1 MSATIFP
8 NPDLFTPEYKS
19 ERQFFNAVK
28 GLSSS
33 WTGLFNSKKGI
44 GKEESDCILIHK
56 TYGVFSVEVKG
67 GKRFRINDGQWE
79 RMEQGGFKPI
89 TNPLQQAENNRGT
102 AVRLLRKIGKFP
114 DSFTVIVLPELKDID
129 SQKSSYGFAKEIIIT
144 KEDFKNLDQK
154 LLEIRNFVL
163 TENKQQPKKVE
174 LGKEE
179 ITYLKDQLLPSLYLP
194 DIKTYLNERGERILE
209 LDNHQIERWR
219 DCLDQRNPS
228 IIEGQNGTGKTILAR
243 ALAKQ
248 RDSRGLKTIL
258 ICKQLL
264 LNQENKK
271 ELENTSAESYSYF
284 ELLFWLIENLEEE
297 ELNKDD
303 VFKFVSSKIN
313 DEKFNIHKDFES
325 DVYEY
330 IAEKSGYL
338 LDLYSGTYD
347 ALIIDEGQQFSIEQI
362 NNLRKLLNNDD
373 KNTITV
379 FADKYQAKDL
389 NWSPPDWLTTYPP
402 LLRNYRNTYSI
413 VSHQE
418 AILDKD
424 LEESSNFGPNPL
436 FIHIDNEKKF
446 YNEMLGQW
454 NQIIKLGIPEESI
467 VVLSTSRT
475 LIESM
480 KSMCDKSNTI
490 PIKQFFTVEEF
501 TGLEKFAVILL
512 WSEKMV
518 EKFTEA
524 DRYRRAYQ
532 GTGRAEEILRIVSS
546 AQKNEFYQ
554 NEEYLKTNK

>member
-1 MSATIFP
+1 M
-8 NPDLFTPEYKS
+8 
-19 ERQFFNAVK
+19 
-28 GLSSS
+28 
-33 WTGLFNSKKGI
+33 
-44 GKEESDCILIHK
+44 
-56 TYGVFSVEVKG
+56 
-67 GKRFRINDGQWE
+67 
-79 RMEQGGFKPI
+79 
-89 TNPLQQAENNRGT
+89 
-102 AVRLLRKIGKFP
+102 
-114 DSFTVIVLPELKDID
+114 
-129 SQKSSYGFAKEIIIT
+129 
-144 KEDFKNLDQK
+144 
-154 LLEIRNFVL
+154 
-163 TENKQQPKKVE
+163 
-174 LGKEE
+174 
-179 ITYLKDQLLPSLYLP
+179 
-194 DIKTYLNERGERILE
+194 
-209 LDNHQIERWR
+209 
-219 DCLDQRNPS
+219 
-228 IIEGQNGTGKTILAR
+228 
-243 ALAKQ
+243 
-248 RDSRGLKTIL
+248 
-258 ICKQLL
+258 
-264 LNQENKK
+264 
-271 ELENTSAESYSYF
+271 
-284 ELLFWLIENLEEE
+284 IENLEEE
-297 ELNKDD
+297 ELSKDD
-303 VFKFVSSKIN
+303 IFKFVSSKIN
-313 DEKFNIHKDFES
+313 DKKFNIHKDFES

-389 NWSPPDWLTTYPP
+389 DWAPPDWLTTYPP

-480 KSMCDKSNTI
+480 KSMCDKNNTI
-490 PIKQFFTVEEF
+490 PIEQFFTVEEF